1 MTTSAVN
8 RPVEVL
14 FSQRALAAIC
24 AETLDHHP
32 NETGGILLGHFHQDR
47 WQVLEAIDPGP
58 GAVSTEAT
66 FSYDQAYVTHLAAKL
81 ARQYR
86 QYLHVIGLWHRH
98 PGCFDRFSADDDTTN
113 QRFAVRS
120 CHGALSCLVNLD
132 PQFRITAYHVPADLH
147 YQRLPVWIGDGLIA
161 AELRASL
168 DASDL
173 DSEQLL
179 SNALNRNLQTLLAR
193 QPRAASP
200 LQGPV
205 ATAIDGLLER
215 LDQQEQWRYG
225 LRPCGEMLQVALI
238 ERDGPKRQLWELQ
251 AGGNGQITATLVEP
265 LHHGS

>member
-1 MTTSAVN
+1 MRCLFLTSAFLLATLH
-8 RPVEVL
+8 PA
-14 FSQRALAAIC
+14 SAALNTARSHGALPI
-24 AETLDHHP
+24 P
-32 NETGGILLGHFHQDR
+32 N
-47 WQVLEAIDPGP
+47 
-58 GAVSTEAT
+58 
-66 FSYDQAYVTHLAAKL
+66 AK
-81 ARQYR
+81 
-86 QYLHVIGLWHRH
+86 
-98 PGCFDRFSADDDTTN
+98 DADDDGLEDGTEKVLGLN
-113 QRFAVRS
+113 
-120 CHGALSCLVNLD
+120 
-132 PQFRITAYHVPADLH
+132 PAD
-147 YQRLPVWIGDGLIA
+147 PTDGLID

-179 SNALNRNLQTLLAR
+179 STALNRNLQTLFAR

-205 ATAIDGLLER
+205 ATAIEGLLAR
-215 LDQQEQWRYG
+215 LDQQGQWRYG